1 MGMIVLVR
9 ANEITID
16 ADSWAT
22 LKCPYTVPEEL
33 RPKKTWNAS
42 MTVGNGGS
50 TTRMLRVTT
59 TCAIEVFNYGS
70 TGSSNVSN
78 GTLVYPIGM

>member
-1 MGMIVLVR
+1 MFVK
-9 ANEITID
+9 ATEIITE

-22 LKCPYTVPEEL
+22 LNCPYTVPEEL
-33 RPKKTWNAS
+33 RPAKTWEAP

-50 TTRMLRVTT
+50 TTRMLRVRTT
-59 TCAIEVFNYGS
+59 GVIDVFNYGS
-70 TGSSNVSN
+70 TGSRNVSN